1 MQLYATELYN
11 RLTLENELVETK
23 MDLDL
28 MVKENDK
35 LKKDT
40 IELQQRQVAQGG
52 DLLVKED
59 NEMEIL
65 RQQVE
70 SLQQQVTMLKNA
82 SRESDSLLDNC
93 IREKETLELE
103 KLQLFKWNGGKVLF
117 YQSFISPRDWLD
129 RKQYVATK
137 TIPFHS

>member
-117 YQSFISPRDWLD
+117 YQSFISPRNRLN
-129 RKQYVATK
+129 RKQYIATK